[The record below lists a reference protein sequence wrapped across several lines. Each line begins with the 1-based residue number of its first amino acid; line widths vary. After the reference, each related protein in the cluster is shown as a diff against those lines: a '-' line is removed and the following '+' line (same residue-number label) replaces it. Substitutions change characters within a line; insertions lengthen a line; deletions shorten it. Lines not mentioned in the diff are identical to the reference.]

1 MRCGNPRFGRSLTL
15 PGAYTADP
23 PQLGRHGRYESVGRL
38 NRQRRR
44 REQRKIPSEK
54 PIPGVLDM
62 EQFDAIFV
70 RVDEANPPLLDAVL
84 GIWRLFLIQIIPATF
99 VGESNN

>member
-1 MRCGNPRFGRSLTL
+1 
-15 PGAYTADP
+15 
-23 PQLGRHGRYESVGRL
+23 
-38 NRQRRR
+38 
-44 REQRKIPSEK
+44 
-54 PIPGVLDM
+54 M